1 MGTRTLVAAV
11 ALATAALAGGCAT
24 GRAMAG
30 REDLTAAQAAPPEAA
45 VVRVANDNWQD
56 VDVFA
61 IRDGLRVRLGMMTS
75 QSASDFR
82 LPAYFL
88 VGAPTVQLFIHP
100 IGSNGG
106 YTSQSLQIGAG
117 QTVDMHVENN
127 LNLTTY
133 SVW

>member
-1 MGTRTLVAAV
+1 MGTRALVAAF
-11 ALATAALAGGCAT
+11 ALATAALVGGCAT

-30 REDLTAAQAAPPEAA
+30 QEDLTAAQAAPPGA
-45 VVRVANDNWQD
+45 VIVHVADDNWQD

-61 IRDGLRVRLGMMTS
+61 IRNGQRVRLGLVTS

-100 IGSNGG
+100 IGSSGG
-106 YTSQSLQIGAG
+106 YTSESLLISVG

-127 LNLTTY
+127 LNLTSY
-133 SVW
+133 SVR